1 MSSFVGA
8 TAGFYSVSLHGHTQI
23 STGTNLNLIRDVY
36 RYQILY
42 QNVIMILN
50 AYLNYFTVGDY
61 NNLKKKLTQTTV
73 NTLTTIINNA
83 NIYYND
89 NIDNLDN
96 FEYDENTFNNFR
108 NNSYYV
114 LNGMI
119 QALMQFDRVDQL
131 SNDVK
136 YYKNIL
142 KDEKSIVEYLNSHRE
157 VSQIAFS
164 TSQVFN
170 TNIVLK
176 PWYQKYIADYGPPNS
191 GVFETQNM
199 AIVVQSLIDDGTI
212 TLEQFLTNTG

>member
-1 MSSFVGA
+1 MSKFIGTS
-8 TAGFYSVSLHGHTQI
+8 AGYGGVSLHGHTQME
-23 STGTNLNLIRDVY
+23 SGTNLDLIRDVY

-61 NNLKKKLTQTTV
+61 TNLKKKLTQTTV
-73 NTLTTIINNA
+73 NTLTTIINNS

-89 NIDNLDN
+89 SIDNLDN
-96 FEYDENTFNNFR
+96 FVYDVNNFDNFR

-119 QALMQFDRVDQL
+119 QALLQFDKVDQL
-131 SNDVK
+131 TNDVK
-136 YYKNIL
+136 YYKDIL
-142 KDEKSIVEYLNSHRE
+142 KDEKSIVDYLNSHRE

-170 TNIVLK
+170 TTIVLK
-176 PWYQKYIADYGPPNS
+176 PWYKKYITDYGPPNS
-191 GVFETQNM
+191 GIFETQKM
-199 AIVVQSLIDDGTI
+199 AVVVQQLIDDGII
-212 TLEQFLTNTG
+212 TLEEFLTNS

>member
-1 MSSFVGA
+1 MSVFVG
-8 TAGFYSVSLHGHTQI
+8 TSAGYYGVSLHGRTQAA
-23 STGTNLNLIRDVY
+23 TGTNLNVIRDIY

-73 NTLTTIINNA
+73 NTLTTIINNS

-96 FEYDENTFNNFR
+96 FNYDENTFNNFR
-108 NNSYYV
+108 YNSYYV

-119 QALMQFDRVDQL
+119 QALLQFDKVDQL
-131 SNDVK
+131 TNDVN

-142 KDEKSIVEYLNSHRE
+142 KDEKTIIEYLKSHRE

-164 TSQVFN
+164 SSQVFN

-176 PWYQKYIADYGPPNS
+176 PWYQKYIVDYGPPNS
-191 GVFETQNM
+191 GVFDTQKM

-212 TLEQFLTNTG
+212 TLEQFLTNS